1 MGAASVGAI
10 VLWIALCERTPALQ
24 DEVITEHRAT
34 RDDFNICG
42 SVVVNRVLHAATKH
56 RSQPLNS
63 ATSAP
68 R

>member
-1 MGAASVGAI
+1 MVRPR
-10 VLWIALCERTPALQ
+10 LWIALCERAPAPE
-24 DEVITEHRAT
+24 DEGRTQHRAT
-34 RDDFNICG
+34 RDDFNNWG
-42 SVVVNRVLHAATKH
+42 SVVVDGELHAATKH